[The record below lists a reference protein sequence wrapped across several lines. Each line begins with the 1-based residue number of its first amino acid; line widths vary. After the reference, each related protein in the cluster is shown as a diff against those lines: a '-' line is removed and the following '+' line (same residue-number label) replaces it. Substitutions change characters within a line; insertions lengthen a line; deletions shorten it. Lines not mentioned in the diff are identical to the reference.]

1 MRRKLRCIQTR
12 RRRRTKEERKK
23 GPTLIRLSDSP
34 TLRFPDSLTDI
45 NASIQKTNF
54 NSLQAVVEIEQRKA
68 SESSQELDVGLQ
80 LDDTDQVT
88 EYHLDDKKVKERM

>member
-1 MRRKLRCIQTR
+1 M
-12 RRRRTKEERKK
+12 
-23 GPTLIRLSDSP
+23 
-34 TLRFPDSLTDI
+34 
-45 NASIQKTNF
+45 
-54 NSLQAVVEIEQRKA
+54 VEIEQRKA

>member
-1 MRRKLRCIQTR
+1 M
-12 RRRRTKEERKK
+12 
-23 GPTLIRLSDSP
+23 
-34 TLRFPDSLTDI
+34 
-45 NASIQKTNF
+45 
-54 NSLQAVVEIEQRKA
+54 VEIEQREA

>member
-1 MRRKLRCIQTR
+1 MRRKLRCLQTR

-23 GPTLIRLSDSP
+23 GPTSIRLSDSP
-34 TLRFPDSLTDI
+34 TLRLPDSLIDI
-45 NASIQKTNF
+45 NASIQKTNLKG
-54 NSLQAVVEIEQRKA
+54 LQALVEIEQRKA
-68 SESSQELDVGLQ
+68 SESQELDVGLQ